1 MKVLDLFCGCGG
13 LSLGFKNAGFEIM
26 AAYDFWNIA
35 VETYNKNFSHK
46 AINKDINML
55 TIEEI
60 AQYAPDIIIGGPP
73 CQDYSSAGKRDESLG
88 RAVLTK
94 IFAEKVCGFKPQ
106 WFVMEN
112 VDRIVKSTN
121 LDEVKKC
128 FKKMG
133 YGLTEIILNASFC
146 GVPQKRKRYFLIG
159 GLKERDNFL
168 EKDLLSNLSLVPMTV
183 RDYMGKELEIEH
195 YYRHPRS
202 YQRRGVFSIDEPS
215 PTIRGVNRPIPGS
228 YKFHDGDTCKS
239 KNKIRALTFEERA
252 RIQTFPKDFNFL
264 GNKTDKEQMI
274 GNAVPVNLAQYV
286 AKILFSYIMEN
297 TSCGNI

>member
-121 LDEVKKC
+121 LDEVKKI

-215 PTIRGVNRPIPGS
+215 PTIRGVNRPIPDS

-297 TSCGNI
+297 TSCGNT

>member
-121 LDEVKKC
+121 LDEVKKI

-215 PTIRGVNRPIPGS
+215 PTIRGVNRPIPDS

>member
-13 LSLGFKNAGFEIM
+13 LILGFKNAGFEIM

-228 YKFHDGDTCKS
+228 YKFHYVDTCKS